1 MNRILF
7 LASVDDINNYNLKN
21 LYDEKEID
29 SNLYGLILKRILIKL
44 TTEKSF
50 MFVSKLGKQ
59 MVKFN

>member
-1 MNRILF
+1 MNWILF
-7 LASVDDINNYNLKN
+7 LASVDDINNYNLEN

-50 MFVSKLGKQ
+50 MFVSKLG
-59 MVKFN
+59 

>member
-7 LASVDDINNYNLKN
+7 LASVDDINNYNLEN

-44 TTEKSF
+44 TTEKPF
-50 MFVSKLGKQ
+50 MFVSKLGK
-59 MVKFN
+59 